1 MKQRANQVFCIAKD
15 NAPTPGCT
23 ISKCISG
30 SGEPAIIYFS
40 LGAKTDI
47 SAEVYE
53 RQKLIICHAGDL
65 IISVQDNGVPSA
77 AKQSSNAGVRHTNNG
92 EHHTRSVEHTL
103 HAGDCYVL
111 PAGKAVGMKSETSC
125 VYTEI
130 ELEKGNIMNEL
141 LEAGKSLNL
150 ADLLDYKED
159 SIVNT
164 DIVKNDHLKFMIM
177 AFDEG
182 TGLTEHAAPG
192 EAIIFALEGKG
203 IIGYEGTEHNICAG
217 QSFKFDKGGKHYV
230 KSDGRFKMALLI
242 VYDK

>member
-1 MKQRANQVFCIAKD
+1 MKQKANQLFCIAKD
-15 NAPTPGCT
+15 NAPVPGCT
-23 ISKCISG
+23 ISKCISA

-53 RQKLIICHAGDL
+53 RQKLIFCHAGDL
-65 IISVQDNGVPSA
+65 IIFVQD
-77 AKQSSNAGVRHTNNG
+77 NG
-92 EHHTRSVEHTL
+92 EHHTRSVEHIL

-159 SIVNT
+159 SIVNA

-203 IIGYEGTEHNICAG
+203 IIGYEGAEHNICAG

-230 KSDGRFKMALLI
+230 KADGRFKMALLI